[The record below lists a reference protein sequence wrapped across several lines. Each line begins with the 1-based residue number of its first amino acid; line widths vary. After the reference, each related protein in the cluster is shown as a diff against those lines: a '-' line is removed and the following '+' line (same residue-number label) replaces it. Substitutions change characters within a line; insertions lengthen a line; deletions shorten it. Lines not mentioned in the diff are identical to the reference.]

1 MKFLALT
8 TTVLAAAKSVWN
20 RGSPFAIMSALWA
33 TNEEGKYIIESDG
46 IRLAFTNHGA
56 AVTNLWIN
64 NTHGEEIDIVLGL
77 DNGDDYAKLTSNPYL
92 NGVIGRY
99 AGYLSNASYEVNNVQ
114 RKVWP
119 NAHNDTSTFNG
130 GDEGWGRQTWDVAV
144 HINNSIT
151 FLLFDR
157 QWNGFPGVF
166 ASCLTH
172 TVTPYEWRIAFGV
185 TPLLAAGPINLSQ
198 QVFFNLDGFRSS
210 PTSTSMMSRGAN
222 NTSSMQAQK
231 LPGHQLQLPSSGMRF
246 AIDSQGV
253 PTGDLL
259 SNRKGGEYDFW
270 SSPKTTL
277 DGWHGLDAIFAISHM
292 HPEHKTDNPAA
303 ILSSTHSGIS
313 MSLYTD
319 QDALRVNTWDW
330 SNEVKKLKLGQ
341 GGGEIPQHA
350 AISLEMQNWPDSVN
364 HPEWQNRK
372 TIWGADG
379 LYTSFATYKFSVQ
392 GKS

>member
-8 TTVLAAAKSVWN
+8 TTIFAAAKSVWT
-20 RGSPFAIMSALWA
+20 RGSPFAVLSALWA
-33 TNEEGKYIIESDG
+33 TNHEGKYIIESEG

-119 NAHNDTSTFNG
+119 NAHNRTSTFNG

-151 FLLFDR
+151 FLMFDR

-185 TPLLAAGPINLSQ
+185 TPLLFAGPINLSQ
-198 QVFFNLDGFRSS
+198 QVFFNLDGFRYPPKPVST
-210 PTSTSMMSRGAN
+210 TSRESNS
-222 NTSSMQAQK
+222 NTSSTQARR
-231 LPGHQLQLPSSGMRF
+231 PPSHQLQLPSSGMRF
-246 AIDSQGV
+246 AMDPQGI

-259 SNRKGGEYDFW
+259 SNRKGGEFDFW
-270 SSPKTTL
+270 SSAKTML
-277 DGWHGLDAIFAISHM
+277 DGWRGLNDVFAISHPY
-292 HPEHKTDNPAA
+292 PEHKMNNPAA

-313 MSLYTD
+313 LSLYTD
-319 QDALRVNTWDW
+319 QDALRVQTWGG
-330 SNEVKKLKLGQ
+330 SNVNKGKKETVFK
-341 GGGEIPQHA
+341 
-350 AISLEMQNWPDSVN
+350 
-364 HPEWQNRK
+364 
-372 TIWGADG
+372 
-379 LYTSFATYKFSVQ
+379 
-392 GKS
+392 

>member
-8 TTVLAAAKSVWN
+8 TTIFAAAKSVWT
-20 RGSPFAIMSALWA
+20 RGSPFAVLSALWA
-33 TNEEGKYIIESDG
+33 TNHEGKYIIEAEG

-64 NTHGEEIDIVLGL
+64 NTRGEEIDIVLGL
-77 DNGDDYAKLTSNPYL
+77 DNGEDYAKLTSNPYL

-99 AGYLSNASYEVNNVQ
+99 AGYLSNASYEVDNVK

-119 NAHNDTSTFNG
+119 NAHNGTSTFNG

-185 TPLLAAGPINLSQ
+185 TPLLFAGPINLSQ
-198 QVFFNLDGFRSS
+198 QVFFNLDGFRPSLASTSLTSRGPNSNTSWTQAQRS
-210 PTSTSMMSRGAN
+210 PTHR
-222 NTSSMQAQK
+222 
-231 LPGHQLQLPSSGMRF
+231 LQLPSSGMRF
-246 AIDSQGV
+246 AMDPQGI

-259 SNRKGGEYDFW
+259 SNRKGSEYDFW
-270 SSPKTTL
+270 SSAKTTMN
-277 DGWHGLDAIFAISHM
+277 GSRGLDDVFAISHT
-292 HPEHKTDNPAA
+292 HQEHKMNSPAA

-319 QDALRVNTWDW
+319 QDALRVHTWEG
-330 SNEVKKLKLGQ
+330 SN
-341 GGGEIPQHA
+341 
-350 AISLEMQNWPDSVN
+350 
-364 HPEWQNRK
+364 
-372 TIWGADG
+372 
-379 LYTSFATYKFSVQ
+379 
-392 GKS
+392 GK